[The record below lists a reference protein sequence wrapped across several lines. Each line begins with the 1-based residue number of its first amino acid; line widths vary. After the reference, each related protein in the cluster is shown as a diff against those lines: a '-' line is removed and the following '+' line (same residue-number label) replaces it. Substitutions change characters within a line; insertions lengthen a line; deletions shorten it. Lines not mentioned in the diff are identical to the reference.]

1 VHLNRLQTCGFQHFK
16 AANLITEPVNPRCN
30 KMLFASAADNIS
42 VRYKVVEIAV
52 NAEDNYCKS
61 DSLLTE
67 IESR

>member
-1 VHLNRLQTCGFQHFK
+1 
-16 AANLITEPVNPRCN
+16 
-30 KMLFASAADNIS
+30 MLFASAADNIL